1 MRGLLNRDSKIK
13 ENAAIENY
21 LRKNYL
27 NRRDRCIDFFICDN
41 NEECEA

>member
-27 NRRDRCIDFFICDN
+27 NRRDRCLIFFIGDN
-41 NEECEA
+41 NKECEA